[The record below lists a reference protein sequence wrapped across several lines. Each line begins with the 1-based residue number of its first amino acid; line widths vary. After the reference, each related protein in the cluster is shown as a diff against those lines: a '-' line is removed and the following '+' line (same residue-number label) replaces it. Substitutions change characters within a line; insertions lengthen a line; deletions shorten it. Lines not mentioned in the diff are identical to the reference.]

1 MNQTARTK
9 TTCSHCQES
18 ICVGDRITKTN
29 AQDMVNFAVPKNI
42 PQVLVDMMAKQ
53 AGNQEKDYHPE
64 CAGMTISKS
73 STGRKIQAPVRY
85 RDENFI
91 KGSGFVGADH
101 WDRGF
106 DGNEPT
112 YYVSTQNIA
121 NLKDFVVED
130 EVPVSPVEIQES
142 DEEVWES
149 GEETE
154 EDEEPDSWD

>member
-1 MNQTARTK
+1 MRWN
-9 TTCSHCQES
+9 
-18 ICVGDRITKTN
+18 
-29 AQDMVNFAVPKNI
+29 
-42 PQVLVDMMAKQ
+42 
-53 AGNQEKDYHPE
+53 DYFKIIN
-64 CAGMTISKS
+64 GT
-73 STGRKIQAPVRY
+73 KIQAPVRY
-85 RDENFI
+85 QDENFI

-112 YYVSTQNIA
+112 YYVSTQNTA

-130 EVPVSPVEIQES
+130 EVPVSPVEIKES